1 MSQALEKIL
10 PLSFRNY
17 VSNIPVYQYYK
28 GYLSYRNAYK
38 GKTKAI
44 YVVGSPEHDNLGD
57 HAITYAQMNFLRK
70 AFPDYT
76 LIEIVANRLMHNMKC
91 LEEFC
96 TPEDIFVLQ
105 GGGNFGIEYFR
116 EEEVRRKI
124 ISEFPNNK
132 IIVFPQT
139 IYFGDTELGRAEFKK
154 TQDLYG
160 SHKDLTL
167 VAREATSYEI
177 MKAGFR
183 NNAVLLT
190 PDIVMSLDITDPPK
204 ERHGALLCIRADKE
218 SIFGDQDK
226 RTIEAYTAKHYSSIT
241 FTDTCIER
249 PVSVQ
254 DRDMELNTLWDQ
266 FKGAEVVITDRLHGM
281 IFAAITSTPC
291 IALGNYNYKVVG
303 SYEWIKHLGF
313 VKFTNELDRIPELL
327 EELRQLD
334 HPRYNN
340 EFSTAHYSQIIQAM
354 SGSPAEAAAASSI
367 VTA

>member
-10 PLSFRNY
+10 PLFFRNY

-38 GKTKAI
+38 DKTKAI

-96 TPEDIFVLQ
+96 SPEDIFVLQ

-218 SIFGDQDK
+218 SIFSEQDK
-226 RTIEAYTAKHYSSIT
+226 KVIQEYTSKHYSTTT
-241 FTDTCIER
+241 FTDTCILR
-249 PVSVQ
+249 PVSLE
-254 DRDMELNTLWDQ
+254 DRDHELNTLWNQ
-266 FKGAEVVITDRLHGM
+266 FKEAEVVITDRLHGM

-303 SYEWIKHLGF
+303 SYEWIKHLGY
-313 VKFTNELDRIPELL
+313 VKFTNDVKQIPALL
-327 EELRQLD
+327 EELKTLER
-334 HPRYNN
+334 PRYNN
-340 EFSTAHYSQIIQAM
+340 EFSVKHYNQIIEAM
-354 SGSPAEAAAASSI
+354 SNSSAEEPASSI